1 MSDLVEIK
9 GLVEEVNKTLVPLRT
24 DVEALKS
31 RDVIDENRLSKM
43 ADEVTAKM
51 QAVMEA
57 QAKEIAA
64 LKAQSVG
71 SFGKG
76 KDEAEDLAKLDDF
89 MRKDGMK
96 GQLEIR
102 AMATDSQPDG
112 GYLVLPELSNIV
124 VSRVFETSPLRL
136 IANIEVTGSKSR
148 TFLIDDDEGSAEWAG
163 EKSAAT
169 EGTPDLGQKEIA
181 AHNVRAKMSATADV
195 LADAYIDLAAWLTSK
210 GADKLARAE
219 NAAFVAGNGVSKP
232 RGFTTYAAW
241 SSAGVYERDKIEQV
255 KTGAATAIA
264 ADGLIALQWSLKE
277 AYQANATW
285 MMKRATFGSALKLK
299 GSDSYYFGP
308 MLMKDGVAQVALL
321 GKPVIFADDMDAEG
335 GSNLPVAY
343 GDFGRGY
350 TILDRVG
357 LQVLRDPYTAHPYT
371 IFHLTR
377 RTGGDVTNFDA
388 IKLNKCST

>member
-1 MSDLVEIK
+1 MSDLMEIK

-76 KDEAEDLAKLDDF
+76 KDEADDLAKLDDF

-112 GYLVLPELSNIV
+112 GYLVLPELSNTV
-124 VSRVFETSPLRL
+124 VSRVFETSPLRMV
-136 IANIEVTGSKSR
+136 ANIEVTGSKSR

-169 EGTPDLGQKEIA
+169 EDTPDLGEKEIA
-181 AHNVRAKMSATADV
+181 AHNVRAKMNATADV

-219 NAAFVAGNGVSKP
+219 NTAFVTGNGVSKP

-255 KTGAATAIA
+255 NTGAAAAIA

-277 AYQANATW
+277 AYQANASW
-285 MMKRATFGSALKLK
+285 VMKRATYGSAMKLK

-308 MLMKDGVAQVALL
+308 MLLKDGIAQITLL
-321 GKPVIFADDMDAEG
+321 GKPVIFADDMAPEG
-335 GSNLPVAY
+335 AGNLPVAY